1 MERQGWAKVKAG
13 CKYSGVGEKTF
24 RGWLKEG
31 LKHSRLPSG
40 RILIRYSAIDEFLNK
55 FEISES
61 EIDKQVNEILKD
73 F

>member
-1 MERQGWAKVKAG
+1 MDGWGKVKDGFEYAG
-13 CKYSGVGEKTF
+13 VAEKTF

-40 RILIRYSAIDEFLNK
+40 RILVRYSDIDEYLKRFAVT
-55 FEISES
+55 ES
-61 EIDKQVNEILKD
+61 EIDKAVNEILRD

>member
-1 MERQGWAKVKAG
+1 MNGWAKVKDG
-13 CKYSGVGEKTF
+13 YKYSGVKEKTF

-61 EIDKQVNEILKD
+61 EIDKQVNEILRD

>member
-1 MERQGWAKVKAG
+1 MDGWAKVKDGYQYAG
-13 CKYSGVGEKTF
+13 VKEKTF

-40 RILIRYSAIDEFLNK
+40 HILIKYSNIDAYLLSL
-55 FEISES
+55 EISES
-61 EIDKQVNEILKD
+61 SIDKAVNEILRD